1 MTLYCKKLGAIIIS
15 ENLPLTSRNK
25 HFDFH
30 HHSIGELTEK
40 KTVTYVHVITKK
52 QVGDISFKGLNTSHI
67 VELRAN

>member
-40 KTVTYVHVITKK
+40 KTVTYVHV
-52 QVGDISFKGLNTSHI
+52 
-67 VELRAN
+67 